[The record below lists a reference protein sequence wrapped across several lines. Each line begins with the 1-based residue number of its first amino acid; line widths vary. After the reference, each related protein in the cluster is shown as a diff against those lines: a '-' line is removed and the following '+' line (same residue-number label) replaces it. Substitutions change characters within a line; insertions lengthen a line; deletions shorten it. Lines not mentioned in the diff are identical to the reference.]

1 MQEVWV
7 RYLVRKLDSICHN
20 LSLPGSAKLINR
32 ASQVVLVVKNP
43 PANAG
48 DIRDEGSMPGLGRSP
63 GEGNGSTLQYSCL
76 ENPVH
81 RGSWRATVHRAAG
94 SQT

>member
-1 MQEVWV
+1 M
-7 RYLVRKLDSICHN
+7 
-20 LSLPGSAKLINR
+20 
-32 ASQVVLVVKNP
+32 VKNP

-76 ENPVH
+76 ENPMH
-81 RGSWRATVHRAAG
+81 RGAWQVTVHRVTE
-94 SQT
+94 SDMTEVT